1 MNKGGAFD
9 NVTVRF
15 WHGGKFKHVATGEL
29 IYIGGQGKTYEVDPD
44 EFSYF
49 DFIDLAKKCA
59 NYGVIEG
66 LYYLLPGQGLLEGL
80 RKVVDD
86 GVVPEMVDLAVK
98 YRTIEM
104 YVLHE
109 KLEPNYIISPEP
121 LSIIQSDQ
129 QLPLLNAN
137 NPPKPKKL
145 TPKRGPPAHVKPIA
159 HPLDSS
165 PKTNLATPSIP
176 KVPCSTFTGTTNP
189 KNPSPVS
196 QLNLTQ
202 NTQNDVLDHN
212 NDFLANYEWEDPR
225 PESPIRYD
233 DLIDYSSEDSEDS
246 LYVPNSGSVD
256 GDDGT
261 DFDGD
266 DDTDFDVEGDEET
279 EAGGGEDHSD
289 EETEAGGGEDH
300 SDELQE
306 TDNSDE
312 EYAVAKQ
319 RVRSCNSK
327 LVQIAKQL
335 EREACEGKLTSQ
347 KSVTK
352 QPVATELSQPEG
364 GYASDY
370 YNSEDDIETPPDSGD
385 ELETGRRS
393 SRGVLVGPETD
404 FTSFEWKVGQR
415 FATRDDFKAAVAKYA
430 IMQGR
435 DVFVSIS
442 NNRRRQEL
450 GVRCVEGCPFYLYS
464 SWHSSKASFIVK
476 RVDNVHQCHRNMKRN
491 RQLKSTWVAKEML
504 EVFKARPHW
513 PAKDIIEAIR
523 RAYKMVVKKGFAY
536 KVKYYAHKML
546 HGSMQ
551 DHYRKVGRYIE
562 ALKVSSPRSVLD
574 LVVDTSKQTSPPIFQ
589 RLFTC
594 FEGLR
599 KGWLEG
605 CRRVICVDAAFLKTF
620 LGGQIL
626 SAVGRDA
633 NEQMFPIAWAAV
645 EGENINSWEWFFK
658 HLQSCLELGDGS
670 GLAIISDEHQVI

>member
-29 IYIGGQGKTYEVDPD
+29 IYIGGQGKTYKVDPD

-59 NYGVIEG
+59 DYGVIEG
-66 LYYLLPGQGLLEGL
+66 LYYLLPRQGLLEGL
-80 RKVVDD
+80 RKVADD
-86 GVVPEMVDLAVK
+86 GVVPEMVELVVK

-109 KLEPNYIISPEP
+109 KLEPNYVISPEP
-121 LSIIQSDQ
+121 LSITQSEQ

-159 HPLDSS
+159 HPLDNS
-165 PKTNLATPSIP
+165 PKTNLATPLIP
-176 KVPCSTFTGTTNP
+176 KEVAYSTFTGTINP
-189 KNPSPVS
+189 KNPSP
-196 QLNLTQ
+196 
-202 NTQNDVLDHN
+202 
-212 NDFLANYEWEDPR
+212 
-225 PESPIRYD
+225 
-233 DLIDYSSEDSEDS
+233 
-246 LYVPNSGSVD
+246 
-256 GDDGT
+256 
-261 DFDGD
+261 
-266 DDTDFDVEGDEET
+266 GDEEI

-289 EETEAGGGEDH
+289 KEHFSG
-300 SDELQE
+300 DELQE
-306 TDNSDE
+306 ADNNDE

-319 RVRSCNSK
+319 RIRSCNSK

-347 KSVTK
+347 KSFTK
-352 QPVATELSQPEG
+352 QPVATEPSQPEG

-370 YNSEDDIETPPDSGD
+370 CNSEDDIETPLDSGD
-385 ELETGRRS
+385 ELETGR
-393 SRGVLVGPETD
+393 
-404 FTSFEWKVGQR
+404 
-415 FATRDDFKAAVAKYA
+415 RDDFKAAVAKYA

-442 NNRRRQEL
+442 NNRRR
-450 GVRCVEGCPFYLYS
+450 
-464 SWHSSKASFIVK
+464 
-476 RVDNVHQCHRNMKRN
+476 NMKRN
-491 RQLKSTWVAKEML
+491 KQLKSTWVSKEML

-546 HGSMQ
+546 HGSIQ
-551 DHYRKVGRYIE
+551 DHYWKVGRYIE
-562 ALKVSSPRSVLD
+562 ALKVSSPR
-574 LVVDTSKQTSPPIFQ
+574 
-589 RLFTC
+589 
-594 FEGLR
+594 
-599 KGWLEG
+599 
-605 CRRVICVDAAFLKTF
+605 VICVDVAFLKTS

-626 SAVGRDA
+626 STIGRDA
-633 NEQMFPIAWAAV
+633 NKKMFPIAWAAI

-670 GLAIISDEHQVI
+670 GLAIISDEHQAILNAISTVLPKAEHRHCARHIFAHWHKAYRGDELKIQFWKIARAYNMAGYNEAVEELANINADAKAAFKAYNLS